1 MATLKGNLWARYFW
15 GILGLLTGLTASTP
29 LVAQRVDPAPQYALT
44 PVDETLSEYQ
54 KLLKSNPQSS
64 LVYYRIGELLLR
76 QRNYQSSANCFRFA
90 LQGDGDPAWTKV
102 WSHIQLGKIFDV
114 TQQRDRAINEYR
126 LAVRTRD
133 NTLGAASEAEHLLL
147 TPYKWPAA
155 VPNGEEFDFAV
166 HSR

>member
-1 MATLKGNLWARYFW
+1 MFIVKDDMRARYLW
-15 GILGLLTGLTASTP
+15 SLLALLTGLTASTP
-29 LVAQRVDPAPQYALT
+29 LVAQRVDPAPQYALG
-44 PVDETLSEYQ
+44 PADDTLSEYQ

-64 LVYYRIGELLLR
+64 LAYYRIGELLLR
-76 QRNYQSSANCFRFA
+76 QRNYQSSANCFRSA

-126 LAVRTRD
+126 LALQTRD

-147 TPYKWPAA
+147 TPYKWPE
-155 VPNGEEFDFAV
+155 VG
-166 HSR
+166 R